1 MRGSTQ
7 LLDGAGADRSE
18 GEQERGGRRQRAAAV
33 PCGLYKQS
41 LKGSVVIF
49 DWFGKAK
56 RREQAL
62 EQARRLRDIGG
73 DLPLLHGLSDD
84 EWQRLTELA
93 VGFLHSKSL
102 LPIDGTLAEQDAAL
116 VALQAVLPVLNL
128 GAEALAGWQEVILYP
143 DAFVTRD
150 LWFDYAGLAHEG
162 EQVLIG
168 QARQDGPVVLSLP
181 AVADSPELDGWNVVI
196 HEIAHKLD
204 MLNGAPNGYPPL
216 HKGMSREQWASDW
229 GRAYETFCRDLD
241 TSPDGESEQW
251 PWLDPYAGEH
261 PAEFFAVLS
270 EAFFETPHWLQ
281 CDLPEL
287 YLHLAAFYRQ
297 DPVKRLPEPGEGMD

>member
-1 MRGSTQ
+1 M
-7 LLDGAGADRSE
+7 
-18 GEQERGGRRQRAAAV
+18 
-33 PCGLYKQS
+33 
-41 LKGSVVIF
+41 IF

-56 RREQAL
+56 RREQAR
-62 EQARRLRDIGG
+62 EQVQLLRDIG
-73 DLPLLHGLSDD
+73 LEMPLLQGLSEE

-93 VGFLHSKSL
+93 MGFLHDKSL
-102 LPIDGTLAEQDAAL
+102 TPIDGELTELDAAL
-116 VALQAVLPVLNL
+116 VALQAALPVLNL
-128 GAEALAGWQEVILYP
+128 GEAALAGWQEVILYP

-216 HKGMSREQWASDW
+216 HKGMSREEWAGDW
-229 GRAYETFCRDLD
+229 GAAYEAFCRDID
-241 TSPDGESEQW
+241 DSPDGESLRW

-281 CDLPEL
+281 RDLPVL
-287 YLHLAAFYRQ
+287 YRHLAAFYRQ
-297 DPVKRLPEPGEGMD
+297 DPAGRLPAPDERLFWPDMGEGAG

>member
-1 MRGSTQ
+1 M
-7 LLDGAGADRSE
+7 
-18 GEQERGGRRQRAAAV
+18 
-33 PCGLYKQS
+33 
-41 LKGSVVIF
+41 IF

-56 RREQAL
+56 RREQAQ
-62 EQARRLRDIGG
+62 EQALRLGEIGRG
-73 DLPLLHGLSDD
+73 LPLLHGLTDD
-84 EWQRLTELA
+84 EWQRLAGLA
-93 VGFLHSKSL
+93 VGFLHDKSL
-102 LPIDGTLAEQDAAL
+102 LPINGMLVEQEAAL

-128 GAEALAGWQEVILYP
+128 GEEALAGWQEVILYP

-168 QARQDGPVVLSLP
+168 QARQDGPLVLSLP

-229 GRAYETFCRDLD
+229 GRAYDTFCRDLD

-287 YLHLAAFYRQ
+287 YRHLAAFYRQ
-297 DPVKRLPEPGEGMD
+297 DPVKRLPEPGESLGPSATGEGAG